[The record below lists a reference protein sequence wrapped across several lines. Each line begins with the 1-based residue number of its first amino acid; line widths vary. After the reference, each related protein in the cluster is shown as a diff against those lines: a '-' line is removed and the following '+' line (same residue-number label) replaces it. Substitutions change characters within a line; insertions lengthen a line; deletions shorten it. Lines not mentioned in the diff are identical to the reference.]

1 MTGIARSFGTLRTI
15 CPRTRGSLQGDAAGD
30 PGAETFR
37 WRHPARRTASSCH
50 GACRRASSS
59 PRALSSSASRAACD
73 PALESDASHRTKS
86 PPLAR
91 GQAMSIPVPSTRATR
106 RRLQAGRCRSVMP
119 FNLGARVAAVDVLP
133 EGGAVIDRVIAD
145 PLRTTQRSDTQRHA
159 ATRAH
164 APNIAPSMASG
175 EPSALSRSVRPPR
188 VSALP
193 RQPVGAFNPSERLA
207 RLSTTTTPS
216 SREDDVHERVGGPVV
231 SRRPVLARSVLT
243 HGTPR
248 IVDPPQLEF
257 RSRRRIAGTHGW
269 RPTRRLPPARLRL
282 PLPYEQ

>member
-1 MTGIARSFGTLRTI
+1 MPVCHAVQ
-15 CPRTRGSLQGDAAGD
+15 PRG
-30 PGAETFR
+30 
-37 WRHPARRTASSCH
+37 ARR
-50 GACRRASSS
+50 RRQ
-59 PRALSSSASRAACD
+59 RAARRRCRHRSCD
-73 PALESDASHRTKS
+73 RR
-86 PPLAR
+86 PPTYNATQR
-91 GQAMSIPVPSTRATR
+91 HAATR
-106 RRLQAGRCRSVMP
+106 SDTQRHAATRSDTQ
-119 FNLGARVAAVDVLP
+119 RHAA
-133 EGGAVIDRVIAD
+133 
-145 PLRTTQRSDTQRHA
+145 TRSDTQRHA